1 VRLGKGSHIITRKFW
16 NGGQAYLLQHND
28 KRVVFVNP
36 YEGDLALIG
45 TTDIPLEGR
54 AEDARIDQSE
64 IEYLSLSRQPLL
76 RERAQVRRGHLLFFW
91 RTPPP

>member
-36 YEGDLALIG
+36 
-45 TTDIPLEGR
+45 
-54 AEDARIDQSE
+54 
-64 IEYLSLSRQPLL
+64 
-76 RERAQVRRGHLLFFW
+76 
-91 RTPPP
+91 